1 MSGDTPTA
9 PPPQLRL
16 FSAGI
21 RFVAPTDSFLVNI
34 FPLMVQAANE
44 QDAMGEAWG
53 IFRSHTYNKEKD
65 LYLLMGYIIFPF
77 HVGVVDCT
85 DFLNSLAEAAKEHK
99 PKQKPRQR
107 KTQGNVVELFPGAT
121 SPAAPIKKDKGP
133 PRKTPP
139 KKPPR
144 TPTKK

>member
-1 MSGDTPTA
+1 MSGDTPVA

-21 RFVAPTDSFLVNI
+21 RFVAPTDSFLVSI
-34 FPLMVQAANE
+34 FPLMVPANDE
-44 QDAMGEAWG
+44 REAIGVAWG
-53 IFRSHTYNKEKD
+53 IFRDHTYDQEKD
-65 LYLLMGYIIFPF
+65 LYLLMGNIIFPF

-85 DFLNSLAEAAKEHK
+85 DFLTSLAEAGKEK
-99 PKQKPRQR
+99 RSKQKPKPR
-107 KTQGNVVELFPGAT
+107 KTEGNVIELFPGAA
-121 SPAAPIKKDKGP
+121 SPAKPVRKDKGT